1 VLTQFFR
8 KLAEY
13 ADIAANWF
21 DRLDPQEQY
30 LVMVAIAYGA
40 VFIYGELR
48 WRFRGSS
55 YKQGLEDGRRM
66 QKADAQAAF
75 DEYLHKRE
83 TPKPDETQPD
93 PKEE

>member
-1 VLTQFFR
+1 MLTQFFR

-13 ADIAANWF
+13 ADLAANWF

-40 VFIYGELR
+40 VFAYGEVRRHL
-48 WRFRGSS
+48 RGSS
-55 YKQGLEDGRRM
+55 YKRGLEDGRRM

-75 DEYLHKRE
+75 EDYLRKRE
-83 TPKPDETQPD
+83 TEGNDSDTSE
-93 PKEE
+93 KE